1 LDSAKAVDVLRACCG
16 SSRWVERMI
25 AARPF
30 SSDRDTLDAADRIW
44 NGLSSAD
51 WLEAFDHHPRIGEN
65 NAAVPQ
71 DAKGTAWS
79 SLEQSRV
86 TTAGAD
92 VKRQLAQVN
101 EEYERRFGF
110 IYIVCATGKSADE
123 LLATAR
129 TRLHNDP
136 DTELRVAAEEQRK
149 IMQLRLAKLLKRPES
164 T

>member
-1 LDSAKAVDVLRACCG
+1 
-16 SSRWVERMI
+16 MI

-30 SSDRDTLDAADRIW
+30 NSDSDALDAADRIW

-51 WLEAFDHHPRIGEN
+51 WLEAFDHHPCIGER
-65 NAAVPQ
+65 NAAVQQ

-79 SLEQSRV
+79 SQEQSGV

-92 VKRQLAQVN
+92 MKSRLARVN

-123 LLATAR
+123 LLAIAR
-129 TRLHNDP
+129 TRLNNDP
-136 DTELRVAAEEQRK
+136 EKELRVAAEEQRK
-149 IMQLRLAKLLKRPES
+149 IMQLRLAKLLTHPEP